1 MRRVAANQTTLPFV
15 SHKVNPDPRLI
26 CPLNEFYEQ
35 LGLPLPAVARVDG
48 WDMPEPYRNL
58 LVHNRDMTP
67 TLERAY
73 DRSIQLH
80 VLRSTL
86 AGGVLTRQVVLVA
99 EGSQVPVAFGASK
112 IHLEHFP
119 EDAKPLVVEG
129 KQPLGAIL
137 RTQGIEHAGCP
148 EVYLQVTADALIHFA
163 LSLTKPATLYGRRNS
178 LVDAAGRTLAQVVE
192 ILPPRNG
199 NSNTERN
206 RAQSESL

>member
-1 MRRVAANQTTLPFV
+1 M
-15 SHKVNPDPRLI
+15 
-26 CPLNEFYEQ
+26 NEFYEQ

-48 WDMPEPYRNL
+48 RDMPEPYRSL

-67 TLERAY
+67 TLERAH
-73 DRSIQLH
+73 DRRIRLR
-80 VLRSTL
+80 VLRSAV
-86 AGGVLTRQVVLVA
+86 AGDVLSRQVVLVA
-99 EGSQVPVAFGASK
+99 EGSEVPVAFGASK

-119 EDAKPLVVEG
+119 EDAKPLVLEG

-137 RTQGIEHAGCP
+137 RSQGIEHAGRP
-148 EVYLQVTADALIHFA
+148 ELFLEVTADALIYNTLGLA
-163 LSLTKPATLYGRRNS
+163 EPARLYGRRNM

-206 RAQSESL
+206 RAKSESL